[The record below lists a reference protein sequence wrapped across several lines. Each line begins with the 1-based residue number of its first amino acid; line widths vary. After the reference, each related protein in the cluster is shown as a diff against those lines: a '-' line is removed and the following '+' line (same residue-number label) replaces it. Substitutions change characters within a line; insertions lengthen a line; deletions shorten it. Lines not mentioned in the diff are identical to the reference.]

1 MLDRED
7 SDNEGD
13 DDQGGEEAE
22 ETDQESESENE
33 VDDNMTANE
42 STASLSGY
50 PATPTYAKPA
60 KKPRRSS
67 KPVPE
72 KKVAVSDGSD
82 SDSFDPIVDEDLNGY
97 NPLGDIQPSTFH

>member
-1 MLDRED
+1 MSDRED

-42 STASLSGY
+42 STASLSGF
-50 PATPTYAKPA
+50 PATPNLRKTGEET
-60 KKPRRSS
+60 
-67 KPVPE
+67 E
-72 KKVAVSDGSD
+72 KIIKTHAREKGF
-82 SDSFDPIVDEDLNGY
+82 SFR
-97 NPLGDIQPSTFH
+97 